1 MSLTEEIN
9 ALADLIRTAV
19 PGAAVYLF
27 QEPALLA
34 KGDFVIQLKQ
44 ENRSL
49 ESRSHTMVQR
59 QYTITLF
66 GEQMQDAV
74 LTMEQVSLHAMNSAP
89 AAGSPSVPPS
99 FASFMYEPAGRTENG
114 LEKCAAT
121 VQTEAREAL
130 AAVTYEKI
138 KKMSIRTTLN

>member
-9 ALADLIRTAV
+9 ALAELIRTAV

-66 GEQMQDAV
+66 GEQIQDAV

-89 AAGSPSVPPS
+89 AASSPPR
-99 FASFMYEPAGRTENG
+99 FTSFMYEPAGRTENG

-121 VQTEAREAL
+121 VQTESREAVT
-130 AAVTYEKI
+130 AVTYEKI